1 MKFMDAL
8 NALIKRGVTSELIAC
23 TKQGSSILILTDGP
37 MPEMGFMAH
46 SAFAV
51 SEAGVIEGI
60 WAMEAD
66 QIAVRW
72 DAAPYEV
79 MPVSIDKLHFN
90 NAGLRGLNDR
100 LEARMRAAT

>member
-37 MPEMGFMAH
+37 TPEMGTMTH
-46 SAFAV
+46 SAYAV
-51 SEAGVIEGI
+51 SEAGVIEGN
-60 WAMEAD
+60 WSMEPE

-79 MPVSIDKLHFN
+79 MPVSLDKLHFN

-100 LEARMRAAT
+100 LEAQMKAAT